1 MCACCAVHVWHCAF
15 LLKES
20 LVLLDSYTFVFSC
33 LQHLCPNF
41 TLCIVSFNF
50 KLLLNLTYLHCR
62 MCHTL
67 LHYKWADPFV
77 RWDARLSGAY
87 LWVRRIFGSIPPE
100 VCCMLYFEHL
110 HSDSVNGCMQ
120 RNWKFV
126 FTFFFMQTRKP
137 DCLIKQGFVN
147 VLSHVSFEGIFC
159 GVAKHGCVFSFFLFF
174 SLHVWQQIWSCT
186 YARECTTCQ
195 LHCTW
200 KMNLGGAAGILLD
213 WLGCVR
219 AF

>member
-1 MCACCAVHVWHCAF
+1 MSRPFCEVRC
-15 LLKES
+15 
-20 LVLLDSYTFVFSC
+20 TFVRC
-33 LQHLCPNF
+33 LFMGSTYIWQYSSWSLLYVVFRALALRFCEWLHAEELKI
-41 TLCIVSFNF
+41 CI
-50 KLLLNLTYLHCR
+50 
-62 MCHTL
+62 
-67 LHYKWADPFV
+67 D
-77 RWDARLSGAY
+77 
-87 LWVRRIFGSIPPE
+87 
-100 VCCMLYFEHL
+100 
-110 HSDSVNGCMQ
+110 
-120 RNWKFV
+120 
-126 FTFFFMQTRKP
+126 FFFFFKQNRKP